1 MYVGVRMLREE
12 SGRRAVE
19 GFIWKGLYGRVYME
33 GFIWKGLY
41 GRVYMEGS
49 ALELVVDRAGTYYT

>member
-1 MYVGVRMLREE
+1 
-12 SGRRAVE
+12 
-19 GFIWKGLYGRVYME
+19 ME

>member
-41 GRVYMEGS
+41 GRVYMEGFIWKG
-49 ALELVVDRAGTYYT
+49 LRLN